1 MVPNVELKPCPF
13 CGCEEVVMVEPAP
26 NTFPKYYVLCMNGDC
41 SAEGPVDLGWSG
53 AAEMWNT
60 RVGDV
65 EFDPQPNLLNND
77 ESLGIHP
84 TARCIRCG
92 GAMEILD
99 MRCANECEGE

>member
-1 MVPNVELKPCPF
+1 MYQPNLELKPCPF
-13 CGCEEVVMVEPAP
+13 CGRIPNMGAEVKKDL
-26 NTFPKYYVLCMNGDC
+26 NT
-41 SAEGPVDLGWSG
+41 SAKWWFVICGCGADGPPDLGWSG
-53 AAEMWNT
+53 AADKWNT

-65 EFDPQPNLLNND
+65 EFESQPNLLNND

-99 MRCANECEGE
+99 MRCANECE